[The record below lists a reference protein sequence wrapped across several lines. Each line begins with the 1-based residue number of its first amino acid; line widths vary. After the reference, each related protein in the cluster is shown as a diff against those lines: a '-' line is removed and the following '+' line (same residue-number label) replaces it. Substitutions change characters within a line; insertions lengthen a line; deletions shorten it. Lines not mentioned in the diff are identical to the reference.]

1 MWITKYEVRDKFKL
15 NIEGELVEFE
25 KGSFVF
31 TSYLPMSFG
40 KSYETIYVEENRKL
54 KKLGIC
60 ETGCDIIN
68 NCNNLGLRQH

>member
-15 NIEGELVEFE
+15 NIEDKIVEFK

-31 TSYLPMSFG
+31 TSFFPMYFG
-40 KSYETIYVEENRKL
+40 KSYETIYVEEDGKL

-60 ETGCDIIN
+60 EAGCDIIN
-68 NCNNLGLRQH
+68 NCNNLGLH